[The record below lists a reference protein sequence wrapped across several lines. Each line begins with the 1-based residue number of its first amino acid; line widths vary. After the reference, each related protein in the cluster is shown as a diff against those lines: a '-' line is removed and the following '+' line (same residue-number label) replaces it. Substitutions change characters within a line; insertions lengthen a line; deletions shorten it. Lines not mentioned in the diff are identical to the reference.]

1 MTLAACGNMT
11 QDTARQSGE
20 LIGRSDIRI
29 EGGRLTPEALW
40 AMGRIGGISPSP
52 DNKHIAYTVSYYSVP
67 QNKSNTDIFVMNADG
82 TGNVQLTSTPYSELQ
97 PTWIKNGQKLAY
109 LSNESGTSQVW
120 EMNPDGTDRH
130 PLTNYADGIE
140 GFAFSPDG
148 QKLLFISQ
156 VKTVKSTADKY
167 PDLPQASGIIVDDLM
182 YKHWDEWVTT
192 APHPFVADFD
202 GTGISNVRDLLEG
215 EPYESPMKPFG
226 GIEQLAWSTDSK
238 SIAYTCRKKTGM
250 DYALSTNSD
259 IYIYN
264 IETKE
269 VRNIT
274 EENKGYDTNP
284 QYSPDGRYIAWQ
296 SMERDGY
303 ESDLNRL
310 MVMDLQTGEKH
321 FASRD
326 FPSNVD
332 TYAWADNSRSIYFTG
347 VWQGTSQI
355 YNTDMEHVYQLTAGL
370 CDYASVAPCGNKL
383 IATRH
388 SMSQGDEIYAV
399 EGLDSKPMPIVLFQ
413 TDSHARPNY
422 STDKEISSPYP
433 VKQLTTENRH
443 IYEQVEMG
451 RVEGRWITT
460 TDGKQ
465 MLVWVIYPPQFDP
478 QKKYPALL
486 YCEGGPQS
494 ALSQFWSYRWNFQMM
509 AANDYIVVA
518 PCRRGM
524 PGFGTE
530 WNEVISGDYGG
541 QCMKDLLKAIDEVSQ
556 EPFIDRNRLGC
567 VGASFGGFT
576 VYWMAGHHDGRFKAF
591 IAHDGIFNM
600 EMQYLETEEKW
611 FANWD
616 MGGAYWDKNN
626 AVAQRTFANSPH
638 RFVDKWDTPILC
650 IHGERDYRI
659 LANQAMA
666 AFDAAKLRG
675 IPAELLIFPDEN
687 HWVLKP
693 QNGVLWQR
701 TFFAWLDRWLKK

>member
-1 MTLAACGNMT
+1 MSAAMTLAACGNMT
-11 QDTARQSGE
+11 QDTAKQSGE

-82 TGNVQLTSTPYSELQ
+82 TDNVQLTSTPYSESQ

-274 EENKGYDTNP
+274 EGNKGYDTNP

-332 TYAWADNSRSIYFTG
+332 TYAWADDSRSIYFTG

-422 STDKEISSPYP
+422 STDKEINSPYS
-433 VKQLTTENRH
+433 VKQLTTENHH

-451 RVEGRWITT
+451 RVEGRRPA
-460 TDGKQ
+460 KR
-465 MLVWVIYPPQFDP
+465 PQPILELPLELPD
-478 QKKYPALL
+478 
-486 YCEGGPQS
+486 
-494 ALSQFWSYRWNFQMM
+494 
-509 AANDYIVVA
+509 
-518 PCRRGM
+518 
-524 PGFGTE
+524 
-530 WNEVISGDYGG
+530 
-541 QCMKDLLKAIDEVSQ
+541 
-556 EPFIDRNRLGC
+556 
-567 VGASFGGFT
+567 
-576 VYWMAGHHDGRFKAF
+576 DGRQRLHRRSPLPSGHAGLR
-591 IAHDGIFNM
+591 HGM
-600 EMQYLETEEKW
+600 ERSHQRRLWRPVYERLTE
-611 FANWD
+611 
-616 MGGAYWDKNN
+616 G
-626 AVAQRTFANSPH
+626 H
-638 RFVDKWDTPILC
+638 R
-650 IHGERDYRI
+650 
-659 LANQAMA
+659 
-666 AFDAAKLRG
+666 
-675 IPAELLIFPDEN
+675 
-687 HWVLKP
+687 
-693 QNGVLWQR
+693 
-701 TFFAWLDRWLKK
+701 

>member
-11 QDTARQSGE
+11 QDTAKQSGE

-82 TGNVQLTSTPYSELQ
+82 TDNVQLTSTPYSESQ
-97 PTWIKNGQKLAY
+97 PAWIKNGQKLAY

-259 IYIYN
+259 IYICN
-264 IETKE
+264 IETGE
-269 VRNIT
+269 TRNIT
-274 EENKGYDTNP
+274 EGNKGYDTNP

-332 TYAWADNSRSIYFTG
+332 TYAWADDSRSIYFTG

-422 STDKEISSPYP
+422 STDKEINSPYS

-530 WNEVISGDYGG
+530 WNEAISGDYGG
-541 QCMKDLLKAIDEVSQ
+541 QCMKDLLTAIDEVSQ

-616 MGGAYWDKNN
+616 MGGAYWDKGN